1 MIIKDLKY
9 CFAYEGSSI
18 KSCFMN
24 LEKSTKQ
31 IIFVIDKN
39 KKLLGS
45 LTDGDLRRAIL
56 NNYTIKDKIKDIYN
70 KKPIRCKSSTSEIE
84 AENIMLSN
92 KINHLPIID
101 NKKKIIGFHS
111 FASGIENKI
120 NTLIDFVIMAGGKG
134 KRLKP
139 FTNRCP
145 KPMLKVYG
153 KPILEIIINNAK
165 KQGFKNFTI
174 SINYLG
180 NIITNYFKNGKK
192 FGVKIKY
199 IKESKPLGTIGAL
212 GGYNKKLKSKN
223 IILSNGDVITDIN
236 FNSLIK
242 FHEANK
248 SDATMAVYPYKLEN
262 PYGEVVTKDSKII
275 EISEKPVSVYYI
287 NAGIYIFKKS
297 MLRYLKKNQKMDSVS
312 FFKLLKKKNK
322 KILAFAVHESWAD
335 IGLKQDYLN
344 YKKK

>member
-1 MIIKDLKY
+1 MIIKDLKN

-18 KSCFMN
+18 KSCFIN

-31 IIFVIDKN
+31 IIFVINKK

-56 NNYTIKDKIKDIYN
+56 NNYTIKDKIKYIYN
-70 KKPIRCKSSTSEIE
+70 KKPIKCKITTSEIE

-92 KINHLPIID
+92 KINHLPIVD
-101 NKKKIIGFHS
+101 SREKIIGFHS
-111 FASGIENKI
+111 FTSTIEKKKSSS
-120 NTLIDFVIMAGGKG
+120 TDFVIMAGGKG

-165 KQGFKNFTI
+165 KQGFKNFAI

-180 NIITNYFKNGKK
+180 DIIKNYFKNGKK
-192 FGVKIKY
+192 FGIKIAY
-199 IKESKPLGTIGAL
+199 IKEKKPLGTIGAL
-212 GGYNKKLKSKN
+212 GGYKKYLKSKN

-242 FHEANK
+242 FHESNK

-262 PYGEVVTKDSKII
+262 PYGEVVTEDTRIL
-275 EISEKPVSVYYI
+275 EISEKPVSVSYI

-297 MLRYLKKNQKMDSVS
+297 MLKYLKKNQKMDSVS

-322 KILAFAVHESWAD
+322 KTLAFAVHESWAD
-335 IGLKQDYLN
+335 IGIKQDYLN
-344 YKKK
+344 YIKK